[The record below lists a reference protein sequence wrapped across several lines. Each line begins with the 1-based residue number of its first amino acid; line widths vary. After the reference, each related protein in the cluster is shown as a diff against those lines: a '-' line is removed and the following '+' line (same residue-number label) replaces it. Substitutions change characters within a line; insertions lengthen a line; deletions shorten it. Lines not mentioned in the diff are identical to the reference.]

1 MTSLLITGGMRTT
14 ASDITNIHA
23 NLLPFQQNL
32 RKICH
37 RSALRMSTLPES
49 HPLHKGLNAA
59 YRYCSKRDF
68 QKRKRHPSPL
78 HNLANVFQLDPT
90 KSETILPVRHNTKWI
105 PDVEISIASKT
116 EEAYYK
122 DQAANE
128 DIRAYSDGSAI
139 DGGVGGGAVIMRGE
153 EVLRERRF
161 YLGSDKDHTVYE
173 GEAVGMILAIQLIK
187 EELRERGGQSLT
199 MALGVDNQAAIRA
212 TTSYQSK
219 PGHYLLDI
227 FHDDLRS
234 ILLEADGRKLKIR
247 WSAGHIGIPGN
258 EAADEQAKRAAHGET
273 SQSHLLPSSLKN
285 RARTAIALPISK
297 SALKQSFN
305 AAVQNEAKE
314 VWLRSPRH
322 ATLQN
327 IDPSA
332 PSKRFASIIEELPR
346 RHSALLFQ
354 LRTGHVSLNKHLH
367 RITKAPS
374 PICEA
379 CNQKNESVYHFILE
393 CPAYTRHRNAMRTSM
408 GTNPLTLTNLLN
420 NRKHIKKLLTFI
432 AQTKRFVTT
441 HGDVSPPAERREER

>member
-1 MTSLLITGGMRTT
+1 
-14 ASDITNIHA
+14 
-23 NLLPFQQNL
+23 
-32 RKICH
+32 
-37 RSALRMSTLPES
+37 
-49 HPLHKGLNAA
+49 
-59 YRYCSKRDF
+59 
-68 QKRKRHPSPL
+68 
-78 HNLANVFQLDPT
+78 
-90 KSETILPVRHNTKWI
+90 
-105 PDVEISIASKT
+105 
-116 EEAYYK
+116 
-122 DQAANE
+122 
-128 DIRAYSDGSAI
+128 
-139 DGGVGGGAVIMRGE
+139 
-153 EVLRERRF
+153 
-161 YLGSDKDHTVYE
+161 
-173 GEAVGMILAIQLIK
+173 MILAIQLIK
-187 EELRERGGQSLT
+187 EELREREGQPFT
-199 MALGVDNQAAIRA
+199 MALGVDNQAAIRV

-219 PGHYLLDI
+219 PGHYLLNI

-234 ILLEADGRKLKIR
+234 ILPEADGRKLKIR

-273 SQSHLLPSSLKN
+273 SQPHLLPSSLKN

-314 VWLRSPRH
+314 VWIRSPHH